1 MRIREK
7 LGAAAMGVASIVAAA
22 AAVLGVM
29 AFAALVTALP
39 ARAAV
44 STRTADT
51 AACQSAYHF
60 HHVNAVEAL
69 YGDEELWQ
77 GTYAAALHTAREASQ
92 AVAGPVVHWLYE
104 GTGWSAVRAAC
115 VPYMKR

>member
-1 MRIREK
+1 MGLKTTAVRALLAGACFTTAFTAGTVGADAAIPH
-7 LGAAAMGVASIVAAA
+7 AAAIPPGTVACEA
-22 AAVLGVM
+22 
-29 AFAALVTALP
+29 
-39 ARAAV
+39 
-44 STRTADT
+44 
-51 AACQSAYHF
+51 AYHF

-69 YGDEELWQ
+69 YGDEEVWQ

-115 VPYMKR
+115 VPYMSKR